1 MVQGVNQ
8 TLNRSAAA
16 ELRAYLARHEMTIA
30 QGADQIGVSHA
41 WLARRLNGT
50 TPTTLDELER
60 ICTAF
65 DIPINRVIRP
75 DEDVLA

>member
-16 ELRAYLARHEMTIA
+16 ELRAYLARNEMTIA
-30 QGADQIGVSHA
+30 EGADKIGASHA

-50 TPTTLDELER
+50 TPTTLDDLER

-65 DIPINRVIRP
+65 GIPISQVIRP
-75 DEDVLA
+75 TEDVA